1 MRALEAPRVI
11 NSVPKCQ
18 RVMDS
23 VPKSQLEQVMDLIPE
38 SPEERVID
46 LVPKSPKEFS
56 LTSEARVK
64 RRIHSIQ
71 VLGRQ
76 RLKTDLTPEKVTHL
90 A

>member
-1 MRALEAPRVI
+1 
-11 NSVPKCQ
+11 
-18 RVMDS
+18 MDS
-23 VPKSQLEQVMDLIPE
+23 VPESQLEQVMDLIPE

-46 LVPKSPKEFS
+46 LVPKSPEEFS
-56 LTSEARVK
+56 LTLEARVK